1 MQPTR
6 VGSLQQAG
14 LSLPMAIQPF
24 HLAITVDDLA
34 AAEQFYAHRLG
45 CPMGRRSKCW
55 IDFDLYGHQLV
66 CHLTDHHT
74 APALPTNN
82 VDGKQVPVPHFGV
95 VLQWAEWEQLA
106 QRLRAANVTFI
117 IEPCVRF
124 AGEVGEQATMFFA
137 DPAGNMLEFK
147 AMRHPDQLFAV

>member
-1 MQPTR
+1 MQSAR

-24 HLAITVDDLA
+24 HLAITVDDLV
-34 AAEQFYAHRLG
+34 AAEQFYARQLG
-45 CPMGRRSKCW
+45 CPMGRRSERW

-66 CHLTDHHT
+66 CHLTDRHT
-74 APALPTNN
+74 VPALPTNN

-95 VLQWAEWEQLA
+95 VLQWAEWERLA
-106 QRLRAANVTFI
+106 QRLREANVGFI

-124 AGEVGEQATMFFA
+124 TGEVGEQATMFFA